1 MEAHTSAN
9 EQLLVDG
16 LSFKLKAGA
25 NYVTNR
31 RSVSFHP
38 QGSNIYKTNSG
49 TKVLKIVLN
58 SNDWLD
64 ISTVRL
70 MYDLKNTNSD
80 AAKRLRTISG
90 PWAFWRRLRVMCGG
104 VVIEDFDYNKTH
116 ELYQTLKSKEQKDND
131 DVEGFGY
138 RYHGSQYAASMT
150 TLPGI
155 AGNSHQT
162 VGFKILSGILTQ
174 PKFLPLR
181 YMSGGLSFEFEL
193 CNSATDPVVVVGD
206 GSNFTSVNTSNDWE
220 IENPMIKCDVLTLD
234 NSLENSYAE
243 HILSG
248 KSLPINFNTFITSTQ
263 VVQGQT
269 FAVNVSRS
277 VSRLKGIFLTFY
289 KDIPDNQVEKEWSN
303 FYHPMRGSALYD
315 SGYEL
320 EYQVQIGSKLYPEY
334 PVRSVAEAFSQL
346 RKAVGLNYGTHSLE
360 LTQDQYRSDKFIVG
374 IDTEMISEMGFTG
387 LNTKNGELMNI
398 KVSAYNKSTL
408 LAANMPE
415 SMTVYLNSDQIMEI
429 KDVGITV
436 FD

>member
-70 MYDLKNTNSD
+70 MYDLKNTSTD
-80 AAKRLRTISG
+80 AAKRLRTLSG
-90 PWAFWRRLRVMCGG
+90 PWSFWRRLRVMCGG
-104 VVIEDFDYNKTH
+104 VVIEDFDYAKTH
-116 ELYQTLKSKEQKDND
+116 ELYQTLKSKEQRDND
-131 DVEGFGY
+131 DIEGFGY
-138 RYHGSQYAASMT
+138 RVVSNEDASASGY
-150 TLPGI
+150 PGI

-162 VGFKILSGILTQ
+162 VCFKILSGILNQ

-193 CNSATDPVVVVGD
+193 CNSATDPIIPY
-206 GSNFTSVNTSNDWE
+206 GSDVLFPSTNTSNEWE

-263 VVQGQT
+263 VIQGQT
-269 FAVNVSRS
+269 VAVNVSRS
-277 VSRLKGIFLTFY
+277 VSRLKGIFITFY
-289 KDIPDNQVEKEWSN
+289 KDIANNVMEKEWNN
-303 FYHPMRGSALYD
+303 FYHPMRNQPYYD

-334 PVRSVAEAFSQL
+334 PVRSISEAFSQL

-360 LTQDQYRSDKFIVG
+360 LTREQYRRDKFIVG
-374 IDTEMISEMGFTG
+374 VDTEMISEMGFTG

-398 KVSAYNKSTL
+398 KVNAYNKGVL
-408 LAANMPE
+408 QAADMPE
-415 SMTVYLNSDQIMEI
+415 SMTIYLNSDQIMEI